1 MEIHTRHDEREE
13 KQQAPEKARYL
24 RRKTVQ
30 KVKRT
35 HWAGRILLRGFKILA
50 AVAAIALAVA
60 VAATVLSDAMSSGGF
75 SLKTVTISGAG
86 HADVAALEAVIRR
99 DFPANLL
106 MMDLYQVRDRLEREP
121 WVERAEVR
129 RVLPSEI
136 VIQVRERVPAV
147 IFELNGELMLADR
160 TGILLDRYDSKYG
173 KLDVPVFKG
182 LAGND
187 PADYRTHQKE
197 NSARIVLGQNM
208 LRELEAGS
216 PAFVR
221 NISEVDLSDPAD
233 VKLLLVDDTAEILL
247 GDRDFLK
254 RFQRLMSNL
263 AQYRELQAQYQEI
276 ASVDLRYEGQ
286 IIYRPRATRSDQ
298 VAEVPE
304 TRQ

>member
-1 MEIHTRHDEREE
+1 MEIHTRHEEREQ
-13 KQQAPEKARYL
+13 KQPAPEKARYL

-35 HWAGRILLRGFKILA
+35 HWAGRVLLRGLKMLA
-50 AVAAIALAVA
+50 AVAAVALVLSVA
-60 VAATVLSDAMSSGGF
+60 VTLFSDAISSGGF
-75 SLKTVTISGAG
+75 SLKTVTITGAR
-86 HADVAALEAVIRR
+86 HADVAALEAIIRK
-99 DFPANLL
+99 DFPENVLKL
-106 MMDLYQVRDRLEREP
+106 DLYQVRDRLEREA
-121 WVERAEVR
+121 WVEQAEVR
-129 RVLPSEI
+129 RLLPSEL
-136 VIQVRERVPAV
+136 VIQVRERVPEV

-160 TGILLDRYDSKYG
+160 TGILLDRYDSRYG
-173 KLDVPVFKG
+173 KLDMPVFKG
-182 LAGND
+182 LSGED
-187 PADYRTHQKE
+187 PAGYRAHQKE
-197 NSARIVLGQNM
+197 NSARIVLGQTM

-286 IIYRPRATRSDQ
+286 IIYRPRATQADQ

>member
-13 KQQAPEKARYL
+13 NQPAPEKARYL
-24 RRKTVQ
+24 RRKTAQ
-30 KVKRT
+30 KVRRT
-35 HWAGRILLRGFKILA
+35 HWAGRILMRGLKILA
-50 AVAAIALAVA
+50 AVAAVALAVS
-60 VAATVLSDAMSSGGF
+60 VAATVFSDAISSGGF
-75 SLKTVTISGAG
+75 SLKTVTIAGAR
-86 HADVAALEAVIRR
+86 HADVAGLEAIIRR
-99 DFPANLL
+99 DFPANVLS
-106 MMDLYQVRDRLEREP
+106 MDLYQVRDRLEREA
-121 WVERAEVR
+121 WVERAEIR
-129 RVLPSEI
+129 RVLPSEL
-136 VIQVRERVPAV
+136 VVQVRERVPEV
-147 IFELNGELMLADR
+147 IFELSGELMLADR
-160 TGILLDRYDSKYG
+160 TGILLDLYAPKYG

-182 LAGND
+182 LAGEG
-187 PADYRTHQKE
+187 PAGYRAHQKE
-197 NSARIVLGQNM
+197 NSARVVLGQKM

-233 VKLLLVDDTAEILL
+233 VKLTLVDDTAEILL

-286 IIYRPRATRSDQ
+286 IIYRPRVTQGEQ

>member
-13 KQQAPEKARYL
+13 KQPAPEKARYL

-35 HWAGRILLRGFKILA
+35 HWAGRILRRGFTILA
-50 AVAAIALAVA
+50 AVAAIALAIG
-60 VAATVLSDAMSSGGF
+60 VAATMLSDAMSSGGF
-75 SLKTVTISGAG
+75 SLKTVTISGAD
-86 HADVAALEAVIRR
+86 HADVATLEAVIRR
-99 DFPANLL
+99 NFPANLL

-121 WVERAEVR
+121 WVEWAEVR

-173 KLDVPVFKG
+173 KLDMPVFKG
-182 LAGND
+182 LAGTD
-187 PADYRTHQKE
+187 PADYRTRQKE
-197 NSARIVLGQNM
+197 NSARIVLGQKM
-208 LRELEAGS
+208 LQELEAGS

-276 ASVDLRYEGQ
+276 ASVDLRYDGQ
-286 IIYRPRATRSDQ
+286 IIYRPRATQSEQ

>member
-13 KQQAPEKARYL
+13 KQSAPEKARYL

-30 KVKRT
+30 KVRRT
-35 HWAGRILLRGFKILA
+35 HWAGRILLRCLKMLA
-50 AVAAIALAVA
+50 AVAAVALVVA
-60 VAATVLSDAMSSGGF
+60 VATTVVSDTISSGGF
-75 SLKTVTISGAG
+75 SLKTVTVTGAR
-86 HADVAALEAVIRR
+86 HADIAGLEAIIRR
-99 DFPANLL
+99 NFPANVLR
-106 MMDLYQVRDRLEREP
+106 MDLYQVRDRLEREA

-129 RVLPSEI
+129 RVLPSEL
-136 VIQVRERVPAV
+136 VIQVRERIPEV

-160 TGILLDRYDSKYG
+160 SGILLDRYDSKYG

-182 LAGND
+182 LAGED
-187 PADYRTHQKE
+187 PAGYRAHQKE
-197 NSARIVLGQNM
+197 NSARILLGQQM
-208 LRELEAGS
+208 LGELESGS

-233 VKLLLVDDTAEILL
+233 VKLILVDDTAEILL

-263 AQYRELQAQYQEI
+263 SQYRELQAQYQEI

-286 IIYRPRATRSDQ
+286 IIYRPRATQSEQ
-298 VAEVPE
+298 VAEAPE